1 MVRKEIQEQPRRSR
15 RLNPTEEL
23 EQGQPLPIDI
33 QVEPEEIIQNMVAP
47 FSLTPAQA
55 NSGDVLDYTAPA

>member
-23 EQGQPLPIDI
+23 EQGQPLPVDT
-33 QVEPEEIIQNMVAP
+33 QVEPDEIIQNMVAP
-47 FSLTPAQA
+47 F
-55 NSGDVLDYTAPA
+55 